1 VAALLVA
8 AAVAAVA
15 VAVAMVLRSR
25 QRTDRPTQVSWVAPS
40 QLDRADFPG
49 AEGRPWL
56 VAVFSSATC
65 HTCADVV
72 AKAEVL
78 ASPKVGVV
86 EVEYGRDRAVH
97 AKYAIDAV
105 PIICVADE
113 TGTVRSSFVGPVS
126 ATDLWAALAELR
138 DPGSTPS
145 GGCEH

>member
-1 VAALLVA
+1 MAALLVA
-8 AAVAAVA
+8 AAVAVVA
-15 VAVAMVLRSR
+15 VGVAMVLRSR

-40 QLDRADFPG
+40 QLDRTDFPG
-49 AEGRPWL
+49 ASGRPWL

-65 HTCADVV
+65 HTCAEVL

-78 ASPKVGVV
+78 ASATVGVV
-86 EVEYGRDRAVH
+86 EVEYGAARAVH

-105 PIICVADE
+105 PIVCVADE

-126 ATDLWAALAELR
+126 ATDLWAAVAEAR
-138 DPGSTPS
+138 FPGSTPS